1 MPGWSPMSRTEG
13 GVGKALLNLKEKRLQ
28 RPLVFLALLWLLL
41 LIVLSLLG
49 LPLRGARPAE
59 RWTRA
64 QPEQA
69 ALGLLR
75 GRVLELSENSR
86 GWSILLEGAEFT
98 PQGLDEALQAGRV
111 LVYFPKGEDIRPGNI
126 LLFVGKLAFF
136 EGADNPGQ
144 FDSKAYYLS
153 LDMALFMEA
162 EAMMKEAEGQAPL
175 RRAALQVRTFLRAG
189 LRQVHPQEEAGI
201 LSAMILGDRSDL
213 SPEIQ
218 TLYQGAGLS
227 HILSVS
233 GLHVSFWALLLGRG
247 GGWLLSFIPPGG
259 KRGRRLF
266 GLLRFLLVGTALG
279 FYMLMSGGRIPVR
292 RAGLMALLAQLA
304 RGAGFS
310 YDLPSALALS
320 ALTVLI
326 PYPYALFQSSFQLS
340 FGCIWLLG
348 VLLPVL
354 LERLRCESSG
364 ARALMV
370 PVSLQMGMLPF
381 TLHHYYCFYPYAVP
395 VNLLVVPL
403 AGFIM
408 AGGLFS
414 ALAARVFLPAG
425 MILGGPVFYLLRG
438 IRLLCE
444 GLASLPLST
453 MVLGHP
459 DRAQTALYLLLV
471 TGGLFLSFRIRR
483 REWLRAAL
491 SLKESRQS
499 RLSRNIQNIRKTALF
514 LYFWTLG
521 AAVVFL
527 IRPPGEL
534 RITALAV
541 GQGDCLLIEL
551 PGGVNYLVDPGG
563 GSASSGERIILP
575 YLRYAGIRRLEYVI
589 VSHPD
594 RDHINGLEALVEDP
608 FLELGGLLLP
618 YSYHGSEK
626 QEALEEMAR
635 ERQLNVFLAGAGDS
649 WSRGEASFQVL
660 YPGSIPLEEAENND
674 SLVILFRRGD
684 FSLLLTGD
692 LGESG
697 EEQIIRHYGA
707 QLQGISCLK
716 VAHHGSRYSSSAAF
730 LALIRPA
737 LALISCGKNN
747 RYGHPATETLE
758 RLETV
763 GARCLRTDRQG
774 ALCIKVPEN
783 DPLII
788 QTYHSNV
795 EEQSMDKEHKTNRNT
810 WIVCG
815 IILLL
820 ALALGLILLRRGPE
834 DLPELQQSSF
844 AGESESEALSATASL
859 PSGPAGE
866 SSGQAE
872 SWPVTVPASATAAD
886 TLPGESLP
894 EGVHRNGGR
903 ACPEKDPG
911 QEGFSLSLEMTDRLY
926 SLFMSEITN
935 NTEESDPFRSISPEL
950 KEELDAL
957 CRKFVAGEINQE
969 ALGDALKG
977 RAFSWPSDPYQ
988 LVHELGEPGVNC
1000 YIFSG
1005 SDMELARQRILMTN
1019 RQGRHY
1025 LFLAVY
1031 CDKEAAR
1038 VRIYMINALIY

>member
-1 MPGWSPMSRTEG
+1 MLQCFLNSP
-13 GVGKALLNLKEKRLQ
+13 
-28 RPLVFLALLWLLL
+28 P
-41 LIVLSLLG
+41 
-49 LPLRGARPAE
+49 
-59 RWTRA
+59 
-64 QPEQA
+64 
-69 ALGLLR
+69 
-75 GRVLELSENSR
+75 
-86 GWSILLEGAEFT
+86 
-98 PQGLDEALQAGRV
+98 
-111 LVYFPKGEDIRPGNI
+111 
-126 LLFVGKLAFF
+126 
-136 EGADNPGQ
+136 
-144 FDSKAYYLS
+144 
-153 LDMALFMEA
+153 
-162 EAMMKEAEGQAPL
+162 
-175 RRAALQVRTFLRAG
+175 
-189 LRQVHPQEEAGI
+189 H
-201 LSAMILGDRSDL
+201 
-213 SPEIQ
+213 
-218 TLYQGAGLS
+218 
-227 HILSVS
+227 
-233 GLHVSFWALLLGRG
+233 
-247 GGWLLSFIPPGG
+247 
-259 KRGRRLF
+259 F
-266 GLLRFLLVGTALG
+266 GLLRFILVGAALG
-279 FYMLMSGGRIPVR
+279 FYMLLSGGRIPVR

-354 LERLRCESSG
+354 LERLRCESPG

-395 VNLLVVPL
+395 ANLLVVPL
-403 AGFIM
+403 AGFVM
-408 AGGLFS
+408 AFGLFS
-414 ALAARVFLPAG
+414 ALAARFFLPAG
-425 MILGGPVFYLLRG
+425 MILGGGVYYALGG
-438 IRLLCE
+438 IRLLCR
-444 GLASLPLST
+444 GLAALPLST

-471 TGGLFLSFRIRR
+471 GGGLLMSFRIRR
-483 REWLRAAL
+483 REWLRGAL
-491 SLKESRQS
+491 SLRESRQS
-499 RLSRNIQNIRKTALF
+499 ALRRNLKNIRKTAIF

-551 PGGVNYLVDPGG
+551 PGGENYLVDPGG

-618 YSYHGSEK
+618 YSFHGSEK
-626 QEALEEMAR
+626 QGALEEMAR
-635 ERQLNVFLAGAGDS
+635 ERGLEVFLAGAGDS
-649 WSRGEASFQVL
+649 WQGGDASFQVL
-660 YPGSIPLEEAENND
+660 YPGAVALEEADNND
-674 SLVILFRRGD
+674 SLVLLFKRGD

-716 VAHHGSRYSSSAAF
+716 VAHHGSRYSSSEEF

-774 ALCIKVPEN
+774 ALCIKVPEKG
-783 DPLII
+783 PLII

-810 WIVCG
+810 WIVCAV
-815 IILLL
+815 ILLL
-820 ALALGLILLRRGPE
+820 GIALSLILLRRGPE
-834 DLPELQQSSF
+834 PE
-844 AGESESEALSATASL
+844 AE
-859 PSGPAGE
+859 P
-866 SSGQAE
+866 SSGEKETHRENQLPLTSQHAEPVPESREKEE
-872 SWPVTVPASATAAD
+872 SWPVTVPASAAA
-886 TLPGESLP
+886 LESHGEEAPSDRIK
-894 EGVHRNGGR
+894 GNGGR
-903 ACPEKDPG
+903 ACPPTDPG

-935 NTEESDPFRSISPEL
+935 NTEETDPFRSISPGL
-950 KEELDAL
+950 KEELDIL
-957 CRKFVAGEINQE
+957 CQKYVAGEMNQE
-969 ALGDALKG
+969 ALGEALQG
-977 RAFSWPSDPYQ
+977 RSFIWPSDPYK

-1031 CDKEAAR
+1031 GDEAGAR